1 MGENS
6 TDSSP
11 IVFGVYHD
19 YTEHWQ
25 SVFGADM
32 HRYRRTPY
40 AEKGNSLNILHVS
53 TDLKAASGE
62 MSEITRFLESRC
74 FSDECMHKPKDWSD
88 ADILIIGSDERH
100 SECAVNMAKYISSSS
115 GIVMP
120 LDVLLYG
127 LHGKIIPGMLPVD
140 RPLLTNKFFGIDG
153 ICMAHSRMRRWVDN
167 IVIVG
172 IITSKIIGVE
182 NCIDAV
188 MGWNNEWFAEKV
200 DAFKEKVRDD
210 GRLDYEA
217 ELFFAAVDVAR
228 ECRNVSVHVQKHNP
242 NNKDRTR
249 EKTSKFN
256 RLATM
261 QALSKSSFY
270 RPIWCSFTRV
280 LLVLIPSYMAEIS
293 CDQEHDDRCIPCQ
306 DSRRCAWHTLDTCHA
321 FLALFHYNSRL

>member
-11 IVFGVYHD
+11 IVFGVHHD

-32 HRYRRTPY
+32 HRYRRTPH

-53 TDLKAASGE
+53 TDPKAASGE

-100 SECAVNMAKYISSSS
+100 SECAVKMAKYISSSS

-127 LHGKIIPGMLPVD
+127 LHGKIIPDMLPVD

-261 QALSKSSFY
+261 QNRFELCLMCDYDDPRYMIEAIKY
-270 RPIWCSFTRV
+270 YTR
-280 LLVLIPSYMAEIS
+280 LAT
-293 CDQEHDDRCIPCQ
+293 CAHDWVSEYAKRYG
-306 DSRRCAWHTLDTCHA
+306 RH
-321 FLALFHYNSRL
+321 